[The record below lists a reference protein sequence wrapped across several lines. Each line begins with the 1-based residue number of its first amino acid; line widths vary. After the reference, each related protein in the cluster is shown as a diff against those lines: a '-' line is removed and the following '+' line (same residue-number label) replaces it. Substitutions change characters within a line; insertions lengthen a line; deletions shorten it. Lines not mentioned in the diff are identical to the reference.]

1 MTLQPNF
8 NNYGDGTD
16 PFWVDQ
22 TTGLGNKIFEG
33 NTYVEDNTLVGSQLT
48 FEGSVSSYTISPD
61 YQVFAFIK
69 VFNADFSFLK
79 QENFEITTTGNFSV
93 SYTNVEASDAVVQY
107 GFQVIG
113 LNANPANEAALG
125 SVVVGEP
132 VAPDLVELPVTFESA
147 TANYNVVGFGGVD
160 PAVESESR
168 SIRNQYQ

>member
-61 YQVFAFIK
+61 YQVSLLLK
-69 VFNADFSFLK
+69 FLM
-79 QENFEITTTGNFSV
+79 QIFHF
-93 SYTNVEASDAVVQY
+93 
-107 GFQVIG
+107 
-113 LNANPANEAALG
+113 
-125 SVVVGEP
+125 
-132 VAPDLVELPVTFESA
+132 
-147 TANYNVVGFGGVD
+147 
-160 PAVESESR
+160 
-168 SIRNQYQ
+168 